1 MAFGAED
8 EVLSSESYNIL
19 TSYISEDE
27 VAFAYIVQIRQFFLI
42 LKIDLKSFNNEIVQG
57 TDFIKPVLE
66 RL

>member
-19 TSYISEDE
+19 TFYISEDE
-27 VAFAYIVQIRQFFLI
+27 VAFAYIVQIRQFFFI